1 MGNIIDYVLKEKM
14 PFAGRGFGEVDSL
27 VLAEAAY
34 FQLDGI
40 VGGFDEAPARTLR
53 ELFSGEEGLE
63 AARRTRAAQEN
74 VELARALSRSARFG
88 EIKVG
93 FYVNIFSTEEEEQF
107 SAMTFLLPDGTAY
120 LSFRGTN
127 GTIVGWKE
135 DFNMTYM
142 SPVPAQR
149 DGAAYLCE
157 VAGRIGNPLR
167 LGGHSKG
174 GNVAVYAAMSCEE
187 EVQNR
192 ILAAYNHDGPGF
204 REEIFQSEGFVHIR
218 DRVFKTMPRS
228 SLIGMLLTS
237 KVHYSVVKST
247 RRGVHQHDPF
257 SWVVKNG
264 NFSCAEKLTATA
276 RLRGEIVNG
285 WVREYSDDKRAL
297 FIDTFY
303 QAVKATNVETL
314 GELTGDGLKNA
325 ATMLQ
330 AMNGVDEET
339 KRFVMKTLGALFSL
353 SMREVFENL
362 PIIRREERK
371 QGKKVRRLRRKVK
384 QEGPGGQAHSEN

>member
-40 VGGFDEAPARTLR
+40 VGGFDEAPVRTLR

-149 DGAAYLCE
+149 DGAA
-157 VAGRIGNPLR
+157 AGGC
-167 LGGHSKG
+167 
-174 GNVAVYAAMSCEE
+174 A
-187 EVQNR
+187 
-192 ILAAYNHDGPGF
+192 DGFLPG
-204 REEIFQSEGFVHIR
+204 
-218 DRVFKTMPRS
+218 
-228 SLIGMLLTS
+228 
-237 KVHYSVVKST
+237 
-247 RRGVHQHDPF
+247 
-257 SWVVKNG
+257 
-264 NFSCAEKLTATA
+264 
-276 RLRGEIVNG
+276 
-285 WVREYSDDKRAL
+285 
-297 FIDTFY
+297 
-303 QAVKATNVETL
+303 
-314 GELTGDGLKNA
+314 
-325 ATMLQ
+325 
-330 AMNGVDEET
+330 
-339 KRFVMKTLGALFSL
+339 
-353 SMREVFENL
+353 
-362 PIIRREERK
+362 
-371 QGKKVRRLRRKVK
+371 
-384 QEGPGGQAHSEN
+384 